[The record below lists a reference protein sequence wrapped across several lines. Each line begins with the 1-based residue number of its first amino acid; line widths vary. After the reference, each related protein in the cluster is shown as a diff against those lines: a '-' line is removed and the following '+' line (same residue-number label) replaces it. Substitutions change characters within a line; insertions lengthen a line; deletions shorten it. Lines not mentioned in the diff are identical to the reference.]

1 MTDQTNMEPHM
12 NTTNETPD
20 LSVTD
25 ESLFAFN
32 QQHGTRYSKPDL
44 IKFNNYKDHYGLPTK
59 DALTYIQSC
68 HNCNSFTIEF
78 ASEYCCGSCHNYVE
92 ELGVPCFRGESCLIC
107 TRDQAYRQLPEINSD
122 LKELAEFYKKHY
134 TNTYYC
140 RFIESISPSSQ
151 TNEQRIELW
160 KKLKA
165 YSAKAYISEYD
176 ACRYEYVEKC
186 HCCRQDLASANA
198 LGQVYCSDECE
209 DAIEN
214 CGYNCAFENCLIC
227 QNLGTESPP
236 FLERIKKFWYLI
248 GYDDDSGY
256 GVNSFKELEDF
267 ACDKNLTLL
276 EAYELQCQ
284 ICQPILGDF
293 ANDDTIENLSTDDK
307 TDLYQYAHDYGA
319 PLLRALHEQH
329 FCKSC
334 DKEVIPC
341 TFGPSHQFCGAL
353 CELLYTEKPHFD
365 YCTRCKNKK
374 ENCPVCDGRFYYVN
388 QRATRKEAQLKQNEP
403 VLATILVFKNLM
415 VYNQLYDSIV
425 ELVEYVG

>member
-20 LSVTD
+20 SSVTD

-32 QQHGTRYSKPDL
+32 QQHGTQYRKPDL
-44 IKFNNYKDHYGLPTK
+44 IKFNNYKNHYGLQTE

-68 HNCNSFTIEF
+68 HNCNSFDIVF
-78 ASEYCCGSCHNYVE
+78 AGEYCCGSCHNYVE

-107 TRDQAYRQLPEINSD
+107 TRDQTQRVLPEINSD

-140 RFIESISPSSQ
+140 SFIEGPSPNSR

-160 KKLKA
+160 KILKA
-165 YSAKAYISEYD
+165 YSAKAHISEYR
-176 ACRYEYVEKC
+176 ACLENYIEKC
-186 HCCRQDLASANA
+186 HCCGQDLASANA
-198 LGQVYCSDECE
+198 LGQLYCSDECE

-214 CGYNCAFENCLIC
+214 YGYNCWFSDCFIC
-227 QNLGTESPP
+227 QNKGTEFPP
-236 FLERIKKFWYLI
+236 FLERIKNFWHLI

-267 ACDKNLTLL
+267 ACDKNLSLL

-284 ICQPILGDF
+284 ISQPILGDF
-293 ANDDTIENLSTDDK
+293 ANTDAIENLSKDDK
-307 TDLYQYAHDYGA
+307 ADLYQYAHDYGA
-319 PLLRALHEQH
+319 TLLRALHEQH

-334 DKEVIPC
+334 DKEMIPC
-341 TFGPSHQFCGAL
+341 TFGPSHQFCSAK
-353 CELLYTEKPHFD
+353 CEIVYYIKPLLH
-365 YCTRCKNKK
+365 YCARCNGNNK
-374 ENCPVCDGRFYYVN
+374 NCPLCDGEIYYIKQN
-388 QRATRKEAQLKQNEP
+388 AMRKETDLKSKEP
-403 VLATILVFKNLM
+403 VLATILAFQKLM
-415 VYNQLYDSIV
+415 VYNQIYDSIV
-425 ELVEYVG
+425 ELVEYIG